1 MKDTDRQFLIGLFNA
16 AVAAAD
22 PARALAAHMPKPPKG
37 RTIVIGAGKGSAQL
51 AAAFEQL
58 WQGPL
63 EGVVVTRYGFGCP
76 TQRIKVMHASHPV
89 PDAAGLEGSR
99 ALFEAVKNLN
109 EDDLVVALISGG
121 GSALL
126 PMPAEGLTL
135 QDEMDLNKALLASG
149 APISV
154 MNAIRKQIS
163 NIKGG
168 RLALACHP
176 ARVVSLIVSD
186 IPGDN
191 PAEVA
196 SGPTVPNA
204 VSRADA
210 RALIEA
216 WRIHLPPRIAD
227 FMKSDANLPPHPDDP
242 RFAKHDV
249 RIIASARQSLEAAA
263 SYAEAEGVPAV
274 ILSDSIEGEARD
286 VGAVHAAL
294 LREVALRNRPFT
306 KPVVILSGG
315 ETTVTLGGT
324 GRGGRN
330 GEFLLS
336 LAIAAE
342 GLSFAALAADTDGID
357 GSENNAGVFA
367 TGDTASRL
375 RVSGH
380 NPRSLLA
387 ANDSYS
393 AFEALGDLFVPGPTG
408 TNVNDF
414 RAILVR

>member
-1 MKDTDRQFLIGLFNA
+1 MKDADRRFLISLFDS

-22 PARALAAHMPKPPKG
+22 PYHTLAAHMPTPPKG

-51 AAAFEQL
+51 AAAFEKL

-76 TQRIKVMHASHPV
+76 TTKIKVLEASHPV
-89 PDAAGLEGSR
+89 PDEAGLIASHT
-99 ALFEAVKNLN
+99 LFDAVKNLN
-109 EDDLVVALISGG
+109 QDDLVVALISGG

-126 PMPAEGLTL
+126 PMPADTLTL
-135 QDEMDLNKALLASG
+135 QDEIDLNKALLTSG

-163 NIKGG
+163 EIKGG

-186 IPGDN
+186 IPGDE
-191 PAEVA
+191 AADVA
-196 SGPTVPNA
+196 SGPTVPSA
-204 VSRADA
+204 TSRAES

-216 WRIHLPPRIAD
+216 WRIELPPRIANLI
-227 FMKSDANLPPHPDDP
+227 KSDVNLPPSPDDA
-242 RFAKHDV
+242 RFQNHTV

-263 SYAEAEGVPAV
+263 RFAEGAGIYAV

-294 LREVALRNRPFT
+294 LREVATRNRPFT

-315 ETTVTLGGT
+315 ETTVTLKGK

-336 LAIAAE
+336 LAIAAD
-342 GLSFAALAADTDGID
+342 GMPFAALAADTDGID
-357 GSENNAGVFA
+357 GSENNAGAFA
-367 TGDTASRL
+367 TGETSARL
-375 RVSGH
+375 RALGH
-380 NPRSLLA
+380 NPRGLLA
-387 ANDSYS
+387 INDSYS
-393 AFEALGDLFVPGPTG
+393 AFDALGDLFVPGPTG

-414 RAILVR
+414 RAILLR

>member
-1 MKDTDRQFLIGLFNA
+1 MKDADRRFLIDLFDA

-22 PARALAAHMPKPPKG
+22 PYHALAAHMPTPPKG

-51 AAAFEQL
+51 AAAFEKL

-76 TQRIKVMHASHPV
+76 TTKIKVIEASDPVPDEAGLHASH
-89 PDAAGLEGSR
+89 
-99 ALFEAVKNLN
+99 ALFDAVKNLN
-109 EDDLVVALISGG
+109 QDDLVVALISGG

-126 PMPAEGLTL
+126 PMPADTLTL
-135 QDEMDLNKALLASG
+135 QDEIDLNKALLASG

-163 NIKGG
+163 QIKGG

-176 ARVVSLIVSD
+176 ARVVSLIISD
-186 IPGDN
+186 IPGDE
-191 PAEVA
+191 AADVA
-196 SGPTVPNA
+196 SGPTVPSA
-204 VSRADA
+204 VSRAEA

-216 WRIHLPPRIAD
+216 WRIELPPRIAD
-227 FMKSDANLPPHPDDP
+227 FIKSEANLPPSPDDA
-242 RFAKHDV
+242 RFQNHTV

-263 SYAEAEGVPAV
+263 RFAEAKGIHAV

-294 LREVALRNRPFT
+294 LREIATLNRPFI

-315 ETTVTLGGT
+315 ETTVTLKGK

-342 GLSFAALAADTDGID
+342 GMTFAALAADTDGID
-357 GSENNAGVFA
+357 GSENNAGAFA
-367 TGDTASRL
+367 TGETSARL
-375 RVSGH
+375 RALGH
-380 NPRSLLA
+380 NPRGLLA
-387 ANDSYS
+387 INDSYS
-393 AFEALGDLFVPGPTG
+393 AFDALGDLFMPGPTG

-414 RAILVR
+414 RAILLR